1 MNAFRVTYTDGDYYE
16 TNANGTLAEMTA
28 YWKAYPH
35 VTENFE
41 TGEETY
47 RYVATVEQIA

>member
-1 MNAFRVTYTDGDYYE
+1 MNTFRVTYTDGTSYV
-16 TNANGTLAEMTA
+16 TSANSDLEDFAA
-28 YWKAYPH
+28 YISGNPH
-35 VTENFE
+35 VSEDYQ